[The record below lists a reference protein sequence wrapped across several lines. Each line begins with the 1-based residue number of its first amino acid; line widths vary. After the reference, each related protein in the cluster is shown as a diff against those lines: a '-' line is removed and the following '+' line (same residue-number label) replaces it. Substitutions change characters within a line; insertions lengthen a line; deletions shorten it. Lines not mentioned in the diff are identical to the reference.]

1 MAGSIPVVAAV
12 PTALPDQAPVGA
24 LVEPGDGEAVES
36 GEAIEPVVL
45 AEDDYGVESVSL
57 TADGV
62 PVATSSEAPYVFI
75 WTPSAAEIGT
85 SVHLEATITDSSG
98 QVTTSSVT
106 VPVVKGL
113 GETTAEEEAKAKADA
128 EAKAAAEKKAGE
140 DARKAAEDKATA
152 AEREAKAAKEEAEK
166 AKLAAKPLPTGK
178 VVKNTKK
185 GTARLTVTVPTPG
198 SIVVTG
204 PGIKKVSGHATAPGP
219 VQVLIAPK
227 GKARKTLKATGKVT
241 VTVKITFTGPDGTK
255 HATTALTLVKK

>member
-1 MAGSIPVVAAV
+1 
-12 PTALPDQAPVGA
+12 
-24 LVEPGDGEAVES
+24 
-36 GEAIEPVVL
+36 
-45 AEDDYGVESVSL
+45 
-57 TADGV
+57 
-62 PVATSSEAPYVFI
+62 VFS

-113 GETTAEEEAKAKADA
+113 GETAAEAEAKEKAEA
-128 EAKAAAEKKAGE
+128 EAKAADEKKAAE
-140 DARKAAEDKATA
+140 DARKSAEDKATA
-152 AEREAKAAKEEAEK
+152 AEEKAAAAEKDAKAAKEEAEK
-166 AKLAAKPLPTGK
+166 AKLAGQPLPTGK

-204 PGIKKVSGHATAPGP
+204 TGIKKVSGHATAPGP

-227 GKARKTLKATGKVT
+227 GKALKTLKEEGKVT
-241 VTVKITFTGPDGTK
+241 VTVKINFTGPDGTK
-255 HATTALTLVKK
+255 HATTTVTLVKK

>member
-1 MAGSIPVVAAV
+1 VAAV
-12 PTALPDQAPVGA
+12 PTALSDQAPVGA

-36 GEAIEPVVL
+36 GEAVEPVVF
-45 AEDDYGVESVSL
+45 AEDDYGVKSVSL

-62 PVATSSEAPYVFI
+62 PVGATSEAPYVFS
-75 WTPSAAEIGT
+75 WTPGAAEIGT

-113 GETTAEEEAKAKADA
+113 GETLAEEAAKAKAEA

-140 DARKAAEDKATA
+140 DAVRSAEDKATA

-166 AKLAAKPLPTGK
+166 AKLAAQPLATGK

-185 GTARLTVTVPTPG
+185 GTARLTVTVTTPG
-198 SIVVTG
+198 SVVVTG

-219 VQVLIAPK
+219 LQLLIAAK
-227 GKARKTLKATGKVT
+227 GKASKTLEAKGKVT
-241 VTVKITFTGPDGTK
+241 VTVKIAFTGPDGTK
-255 HATTALTLVKK
+255 HATTTVTLVKK